1 MGYKYLE
8 GYGIFIDQKIN
19 ISKTSVIHKLSN
31 LFKEN
36 LFINLIKPIY
46 QLNKFNF
53 PSEFCFVRYL

>member
-1 MGYKYLE
+1 MEYLL
-8 GYGIFIDQKIN
+8 IRKIN